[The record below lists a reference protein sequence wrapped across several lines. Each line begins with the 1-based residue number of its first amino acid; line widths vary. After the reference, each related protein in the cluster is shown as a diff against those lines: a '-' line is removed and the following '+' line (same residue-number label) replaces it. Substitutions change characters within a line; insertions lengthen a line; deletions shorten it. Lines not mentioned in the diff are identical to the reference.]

1 MTFAFP
7 FSITRSTQVA
17 AHVRCLSLL
26 ISEQYFMVHLHQLF
40 GHVLCEEYLGC
51 FQFGASM
58 DVMNIHIE
66 VVCYVVIYKL
76 NISI

>member
-1 MTFAFP
+1 
-7 FSITRSTQVA
+7 
-17 AHVRCLSLL
+17 
-26 ISEQYFMVHLHQLF
+26 MVHLHQLF
-40 GHVLCEEYLGC
+40 GHVLCEEYLDC

-66 VVCYVVIYKL
+66 VVCYVVICKL